1 MRLSRAKNRYYATEG
16 EISEMTDTALDAK
29 RRVKTSRKNRIK
41 RFMFGDAVILALLSV
56 LALTILYPFYNAV
69 LVSFVPNT
77 IYLRHQG
84 VMLIPPKIT
93 LDAYDFTFK
102 SKLIW
107 TGYRNTILVT
117 FFGTSYNMILTILC
131 AYAMTKPFPGRKLTR
146 FIIVFTIYFTGGLI
160 PYYLLI
166 KSLNIMDTMSVM
178 ILPMGLNIMFMLI
191 ISEYFSSIPSSLEES
206 AKIDGAGDF
215 TVLVRIILPL
225 SLPLLATFTLYY
237 AVDRWNE
244 WYHAMLF
251 VKSASRWPLQNIL
264 RTIINDV
271 NYMATQNI
279 PGQQRPDIQGDAIKV
294 SSIIVS
300 MVPMMCMYPFL
311 QRYFL
316 SGLTLGAVKE

>member
-1 MRLSRAKNRYYATEG
+1 MKNGGGLIRTG
-16 EISEMTDTALDAK
+16 
-29 RRVKTSRKNRIK
+29 RRNRIK
-41 RFMFGDAVILALLSV
+41 RFTVGDGVILALL
-56 LALTILYPFYNAV
+56 TIFGLSILWPFYNAI

-77 IYLRHQG
+77 VYLRYQG

-93 LDAYDFTFK
+93 LDSYIFTFK
-102 SKLIW
+102 SSLIW
-107 TGYRNTILVT
+107 TGYKNSILVT
-117 FFGTSYNMILTILC
+117 FFGTVYNMFLTVLC
-131 AYAMTKPFPGRKLTR
+131 SYAMIKPFPGRKLAK
-146 FIIVFTIYFTGGLI
+146 FFIVFTIYFTGGLI

-166 KSLNIMDTMSVM
+166 KSLNIMDTIAVM
-178 ILPMGLNIMFMLI
+178 ILPTGLNIMFMLI
-191 ISEYFSSIPSSLEES
+191 ISDYFLSLPPSLEES

-215 TVLVRIILPL
+215 TVLLRIILPL

-244 WYHAMLF
+244 WYNAMLF
-251 VKSASRWPLQNIL
+251 VKSVHNWPLQNVL

-271 NYMATQNI
+271 QFMATQNI
-279 PGQQRPDIQGDAIKV
+279 PGAQRPDIQGDAIKM

-300 MVPMMCMYPFL
+300 MVPMMCLYPFL

>member
-1 MRLSRAKNRYYATEG
+1 MTDMAINKKSGRAAGKNRLKKF
-16 EISEMTDTALDAK
+16 TA
-29 RRVKTSRKNRIK
+29 
-41 RFMFGDAVILALLSV
+41 GDGVILAILIMF
-56 LALTILYPFYNAV
+56 AITIFYPFYNAV

-77 IYLRHQG
+77 VYLRYQG
-84 VMLIPPKIT
+84 VMIIPPKIT

-102 SKLIW
+102 SSLIW
-107 TGYRNTILVT
+107 TGYKNSILVT
-117 FFGTSYNMILTILC
+117 LFGTSYNMVLTVLC
-131 AYAMTKPFPGRKLTR
+131 AYAMTKPFPGRKYVR
-146 FIIVFTIYFTGGLI
+146 FFIVFTLYFTAGII
-160 PYYLLI
+160 PYYLQI
-166 KSLNIMDTMSVM
+166 KALHIMDTIAVM
-178 ILPMGLNIMFMLI
+178 VLPMGLNIMFMLI
-191 ISEYFSSIPSSLEES
+191 ISDYFYSIPPSLEES

-215 TVLVRIILPL
+215 TVLIRIILPL

-251 VKSASRWPLQNIL
+251 VKSVGNWPLQNVL

-271 NYMATQNI
+271 NFMATQNI
-279 PGQQRPDIQGDAIKV
+279 PGQQRPDIQGDAIKM

-300 MVPMMCMYPFL
+300 MAPMMCLYPFL

>member
-1 MRLSRAKNRYYATEG
+1 M
-16 EISEMTDTALDAK
+16 ALGQKDARK
-29 RRVKTSRKNRIK
+29 TVKHRIK
-41 RFMFGDAVILALLSV
+41 RFNATDAVILAVLSI
-56 LALTILYPFYNAV
+56 LAFSILYPFYNAV

-84 VMLIPPKIT
+84 VMLIPPKVT
-93 LDAYDFTFK
+93 FDAYDFTFK
-102 SKLIW
+102 SSLIW
-107 TGYRNTILVT
+107 TGYKNSILVT
-117 FFGTSYNMILTILC
+117 FFGTSYNMVLTILC
-131 AYAMTKPFPGRKLTR
+131 AYAMTKPFPGRKYVK
-146 FIIVFTIYFTGGLI
+146 FFIVFTIYFTGGLI

-166 KSLNIMDTMSVM
+166 KDLNIMDTIAVM
-178 ILPMGLNIMFMLI
+178 VLPTGLNIMFMLI
-191 ISEYFSSIPSSLEES
+191 ITDYFYSLPPSLEES

-215 TVLVRIILPL
+215 TVLLRIILPL

-251 VKSASRWPLQNIL
+251 VKSVSNWPLQNVL

-271 NYMATQNI
+271 NFMATQNI
-279 PGQQRPDIQGDAIKV
+279 PGQQRPDIQGDAIKM

-300 MVPMMCMYPFL
+300 MVPMMCLYPFL

>member
-1 MRLSRAKNRYYATEG
+1 MSDMALKMKNIRKTAKANRL
-16 EISEMTDTALDAK
+16 
-29 RRVKTSRKNRIK
+29 K
-41 RFMFGDAVILALLSV
+41 RFTAGDAVILAILS
-56 LALTILYPFYNAV
+56 LIAISILYPFYNAV

-77 IYLRHQG
+77 VYLRHVG
-84 VMLIPPKIT
+84 FMLIPPKIT

-102 SKLIW
+102 SSLIW
-107 TGYRNTILVT
+107 MGYRNTIIVT
-117 FFGTSYNMILTILC
+117 FFGTLYNMTLTVLC
-131 AYAMTKPFPGRKLTR
+131 AYAMTKPFPGRKTVR
-146 FIIVFTIYFTGGLI
+146 FFIGFTIYFTGGLI

-166 KSLNIMDTMSVM
+166 KSLNIMDTMAVM

-191 ISEYFSSIPSSLEES
+191 TSEYFSSIPSSLEES

-215 TVLVRIILPL
+215 TILLRIILPL
-225 SLPLLATFTLYY
+225 STPLLATFTLYY

-251 VKSASRWPLQNIL
+251 VKSATRWPLQNVL

-279 PGQQRPDIQGDAIKV
+279 PGQQRPDIQGDAIKM

-300 MVPMMCMYPFL
+300 MVPMMCLYPFL

>member
-1 MRLSRAKNRYYATEG
+1 M
-16 EISEMTDTALDAK
+16 
-29 RRVKTSRKNRIK
+29 
-41 RFMFGDAVILALLSV
+41 
-56 LALTILYPFYNAV
+56 ALTV
-69 LVSFVPNT
+69 
-77 IYLRHQG
+77 
-84 VMLIPPKIT
+84 
-93 LDAYDFTFK
+93 
-102 SKLIW
+102 
-107 TGYRNTILVT
+107 
-117 FFGTSYNMILTILC
+117 LC
-131 AYAMTKPFPGRKLTR
+131 AYAMTKPFPGRKIVR

-166 KSLNIMDTMSVM
+166 KSLNIMDTLAVM
-178 ILPMGLNIMFMLI
+178 ILPTGLNIMFMLI
-191 ISEYFSSIPSSLEES
+191 TSEYFSSIPSSLEES

-215 TVLVRIILPL
+215 TILLRIILPL

-279 PGQQRPDIQGDAIKV
+279 PGQQRPDIQGDAIKM

-300 MVPMMCMYPFL
+300 MTPLMCLYPFL